1 MRRLQ
6 AERSQQESSYDGLTR
21 AASNQPRH
29 GSVAAAEAGAK
40 RATGLLP

>member
-1 MRRLQ
+1 M
-6 AERSQQESSYDGLTR
+6 ERESYSDPEI
-21 AASNQPRH
+21 ANQPRH